1 MAIITITSDMGTKD
15 PHLGSVKGFIYNQ
28 LPNIQIVDITHE
40 ITPFNIAE
48 AAYIIR
54 NCYLDFPPKTIHIIA
69 VDSDSDD
76 NKDILLIHYKNQYLI
91 ARDNGI
97 ISLIIEGQPDKIIRL
112 HKKTTGDSIFP
123 LKDVMAKAACSL
135 SKNLNEYD
143 LGNHVKDYRS
153 ISTLNPILENEMIR
167 GTIIYIDNYG
177 NAITNIR
184 KSHLERFGPD
194 RAVRVHFSK
203 KHGLEKIS
211 ENYSDV
217 EVGEAVCLF
226 GSSGLF
232 EVAIN
237 KGNAAQLLGLQL
249 KNIVLIEFI

>member
-1 MAIITITSDMGTKD
+1 MAIITLTTDMGIKD
-15 PHLGSVKGFIYNQ
+15 PHLASVKVFIMSQIHNV
-28 LPNIQIVDITHE
+28 QIVDITHQ

-48 AAYIIR
+48 AAYVVR
-54 NCYLDFPPKTIHIIA
+54 NCYLDFPPKTIHIIG
-69 VDSDSDD
+69 VDSDSDE
-76 NKDILLIHYKNQYLI
+76 NKDILLISYKSQYII

-112 HKKTTGDSIFP
+112 HKKTTTESIFP
-123 LKDVMAKAACSL
+123 LKDIMAKAACTL

-143 LGNHVKDYRS
+143 LGTYVKDFRS
-153 ISTLNPILENEMIR
+153 VTTLNPILENEMIR
-167 GTIIYIDNYG
+167 GTVIYIDNYG

-194 RAVRVHFSK
+194 RPVNIHFSK
-203 KHGLEKIS
+203 KHVLTQIS

-217 EVGEAVCLF
+217 PAGEAVCLF

-232 EVAIN
+232 ELAIN
-237 KGNAAQLLGLQL
+237 KGNASQLLGLQL
-249 KNIVLIEFI
+249 RTIVLIEFI

>member
-1 MAIITITSDMGTKD
+1 MAIITLTTDMGIKD
-15 PHLGSVKGFIYNQ
+15 PHLGSVKGFIMSQ
-28 LPNIQIVDITHE
+28 LPNIQMVDITHQ

-48 AAYIIR
+48 AAYVVR
-54 NCYLDFPPKTIHIIA
+54 NCYLDFPPKTIHIIG
-69 VDSDSDD
+69 VDSDSDE
-76 NKDILLIHYKNQYLI
+76 NKDILLISYKNQYII

-97 ISLIIEGQPDKIIRL
+97 ISLIIEGQPDKIIKL
-112 HKKTTGDSIFP
+112 HKKTTGESNFP

-143 LGNHVKDYRS
+143 LGSYVKDFHTVT
-153 ISTLNPILENEMIR
+153 TLNPILENEMIR
-167 GTIIYIDNYG
+167 GTVIYIDNYG

-194 RAVRVHFSK
+194 RPVNIHFSK
-203 KHGLEKIS
+203 KHILTSIS

-217 EVGEAVCLF
+217 PTGEAVCLF
-226 GSSGLF
+226 GTSGLF

-237 KGNAAQLLGLQL
+237 KGNANQLLGLQL
-249 KNIVLIEFI
+249 KTIVLIEFM

>member
-1 MAIITITSDMGTKD
+1 MAIITLTTDMGFKD
-15 PHLGSVKGFIYNQ
+15 PHLGSVKGFILSQ
-28 LPNIQIVDITHE
+28 TPNIQIIDITHS

-48 AAYIIR
+48 AAYILR

-69 VDSDSDD
+69 VDSDSDE
-76 NKDILLIHYKNQYLI
+76 NKDILLIHYKNQYII

-97 ISLIIEGQPDKIIRL
+97 ISLIIEGPPDKIIKL
-112 HKKTTGDSIFP
+112 HKKTSGETIFP
-123 LKDVMAKAACSL
+123 LRDVMAKAACSL

-143 LGNHVKDYRS
+143 LGNHVKDYCS
-153 ISTLNPILENEMIR
+153 ITTLNPILENEMIR
-167 GTIIYIDNYG
+167 GTVIYIDNYG

-194 RAVRVHFSK
+194 KPVNIHFSR
-203 KHGLEKIS
+203 KHMLDKIS
-211 ENYSDV
+211 ENYSDAP
-217 EVGEAVCLF
+217 VGEAVCLF

-249 KNIVLIEFI
+249 KTIVLIEFI